1 MQFSIPLYDAL
12 LGANVAPDKAKA
24 VVEAFEKEG
33 TDMTSTLA
41 TKADLNILRDEVR
54 QDMALLEARM
64 INKLG
69 MMMLGAIS
77 VTGGLVTTLI
87 KVL

>member
-1 MQFSIPLYDAL
+1 MQFSLPLYDAL
-12 LGANVAPDKAKA
+12 LGVNIAADKAKA
-24 VVEAFEKEG
+24 VVEAFEKES

-41 TKADLNILRDEVR
+41 TKADLNTLRDEVR

-69 MMMLGAIS
+69 MMILGAVS